1 MKKSHAN
8 RVAFFVSLYLDG
20 KLDGKLDGNRTVT
33 IKQ

>member
-8 RVAFFVSLYLDG
+8 RVAFFVSLYLDE
-20 KLDGKLDGNRTVT
+20 KLDGNRTVT

>member
-8 RVAFFVSLYLDG
+8 RVAFFVSFY
-20 KLDGKLDGNRTVT
+20 LDGKLDGNRTLT